1 MFQSQ
6 GEKDMGA
13 KIMPCSWAIRLRSVL
28 QQTWTHAT
36 GLTKYVIVYKTLV
49 VLLKKMNGGRNQ
61 RFDTFFSGL
70 IAGYFTLGE
79 RTTIN
84 EHVGCAIA
92 FQASTRRLTDGT
104 RFCCMVLDV

>member
-1 MFQSQ
+1 ML
-6 GEKDMGA
+6 K
-13 KIMPCSWAIRLRSVL
+13 
-28 QQTWTHAT
+28 QTWTHAT

-70 IAGYFTLGE
+70 IAGWFTLGE

-84 EHVGCAIA
+84 EHVCCAIVIR
-92 FQASTRRLTDGT
+92 ASTRQLTDAT
-104 RFCCMVLDV
+104 RFCCMVSVVSSSR